1 MSASESC
8 VDDCESAFQRPQ
20 DCHFEFATPVLR
32 RRRSCGF
39 LLLTLTNADA
49 ESFELFF
56 YQEEK
61 RLRRHRR
68 LRGWGMRKRSWQINL
83 RFTSAST
90 FHAARKSQIVKQ
102 QKSGSLPDFHL
113 MLQPML
119 AT

>member
-56 YQEEK
+56 YQEGK

-83 RFTSAST
+83 RFTIYDLRAPAHFT
-90 FHAARKSQIVKQ
+90 RRVNRKSQIKNNRVRCRL
-102 QKSGSLPDFHL
+102 S
-113 MLQPML
+113 
-119 AT
+119 T